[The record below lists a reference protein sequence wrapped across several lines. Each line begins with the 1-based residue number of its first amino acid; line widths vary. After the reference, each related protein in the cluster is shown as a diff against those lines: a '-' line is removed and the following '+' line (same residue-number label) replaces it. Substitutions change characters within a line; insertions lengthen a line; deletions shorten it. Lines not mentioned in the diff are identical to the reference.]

1 MNLFNY
7 LQKKNIMTRE
17 MAKIF
22 VATLFFYVL
31 SWVFLK
37 HHLSWW
43 TMSLLFIVLGGTANL
58 YVIDFNNFHMPV
70 LARNRR
76 ELQKMKKKNQN
87 RRICML
93 NSKTKLGLL
102 ADRFCVGKSIYSLG
116 DFLVF
121 SGAALA
127 ALPFVAVIILRAI

>member
-1 MNLFNY
+1 MNLINY
-7 LQKKNIMTRE
+7 LERKNIITRE
-17 MAKIF
+17 VIKIF
-22 VATLFFYVL
+22 AATIFFYVL

-70 LARNRR
+70 LVRSHR
-76 ELQKMKKKNQN
+76 ELQKMKKKNPN
-87 RRICML
+87 RRICL
-93 NSKTKLGLL
+93 LHSKTKLGLL

-121 SGAALA
+121 FGVALA
-127 ALPFVAVIILRAI
+127 VLPFVAVIVLRIA